1 MKNILSKLASGFR
14 AFLRMCSKYQ
24 MSIQSTIFWIVAIM
38 NIGSD
43 RFWLFAVPAII
54 FSGLGEIIEELRKS
68 NTGQN
73 GKS

>member
-14 AFLRMCSKYQ
+14 VFLRICSKYQ

-43 RFWLFAVPAII
+43 RFWLFAIPAII
-54 FSGLGEIIEELRKS
+54 FSGLGEIIGELRKS
-68 NTGQN
+68 NTEQN
-73 GKS
+73 GTS

>member
-14 AFLRMCSKYQ
+14 AFLRICSKYQ

-43 RFWLFAVPAII
+43 RFWLFAIPAII

-68 NTGQN
+68 STEQN

>member
-14 AFLRMCSKYQ
+14 AFLRICSKHQ

-43 RFWLFAVPAII
+43 RFWYFAIAAII
-54 FSGLGEIIEELRKS
+54 FGGIGDIIVELRKL
-68 NTGQN
+68 NANN
-73 GKS
+73 GES

>member
-14 AFLRMCSKYQ
+14 AFLRICSKYQ

-38 NIGSD
+38 NFSSD

-54 FSGLGEIIEELRKS
+54 FSGLGDIIEELRKS
-68 NTGQN
+68 NTEQN

>member
-14 AFLRMCSKYQ
+14 AFLRICSKHQ

-43 RFWLFAVPAII
+43 RFWLFAIPAII
-54 FSGLGEIIEELRKS
+54 FSGLGEIIGELRKS
-68 NTGQN
+68 NTEQN

>member
-14 AFLRMCSKYQ
+14 AFLRICSKYQ

-43 RFWLFAVPAII
+43 RFWLFAIPAII
-54 FSGLGEIIEELRKS
+54 LSGLGEIIGELRKS
-68 NTGQN
+68 NTEQN

>member
-14 AFLRMCSKYQ
+14 AFLRICSKYQ

-43 RFWLFAVPAII
+43 RFWLFAIPAII

-68 NTGQN
+68 NTEQN

>member
-14 AFLRMCSKYQ
+14 AFLRICSKYQ

-43 RFWLFAVPAII
+43 RFWLFAIPAII
-54 FSGLGEIIEELRKS
+54 FSGLGDIIEELRKS
-68 NTGQN
+68 NTEQN

>member
-14 AFLRMCSKYQ
+14 AFLRISSKYQ

-54 FSGLGEIIEELRKS
+54 FSGLGDIIEELRKS
-68 NTGQN
+68 NKAEDEQ
-73 GKS
+73 S